1 MQAQPQS
8 QSELL
13 YTPEGMQ
20 EKRHILR
27 VFRRTAGI
35 AACVGMLLAASLAI
49 VLAASKPQHTWQ
61 IALLAAG
68 IALSVVLAVG
78 VVIAGA
84 ARANRR
90 MEQLRTRMLPLQAS
104 LQAEQQRIRQQ
115 NKRSAMAAQQ
125 AQTPSAYMADNV
137 DDAPH
142 VHKGDESCS

>member
-35 AACVGMLLAASLAI
+35 AACVGMLLVASLAI
-49 VLAASKPQHTWQ
+49 VLVVCKPQQTWQ
-61 IALLAAG
+61 IALLAGG

-78 VVIAGA
+78 IVIVGA
-84 ARANRR
+84 VCANRH
-90 MEQLRTRMLPLQAS
+90 MGQLRTRMLPLQES

-115 NKRSAMAAQQ
+115 NKRIAMAVQQ
-125 AQTPSAYMADNV
+125 AQTPNAYMAE
-137 DDAPH
+137 DDDTRH